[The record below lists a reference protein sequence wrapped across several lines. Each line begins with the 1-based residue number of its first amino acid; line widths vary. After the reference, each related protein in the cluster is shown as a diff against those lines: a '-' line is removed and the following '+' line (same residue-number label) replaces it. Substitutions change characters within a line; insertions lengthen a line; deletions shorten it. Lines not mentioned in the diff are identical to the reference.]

1 MSLVDVIQLS
11 YDEPNA
17 DANFRKLVEICP
29 WAMRVKGVKGI
40 QNAHEAVADTAHT
53 EFFYVVDGD
62 NEVLD
67 TFNFDDPIPPHY
79 NKWIHVW
86 KSRNAI
92 NGLEY
97 GNGGV
102 KLMTK
107 SLVLKLDKTL
117 PDYTTSVQ
125 GLNHFHDTVAS
136 INRFNS
142 DPFRAWRAA
151 FRECAKLSSRVI
163 SGSVD
168 SETEERL
175 SVWRNIGGTEEFGK
189 YALEGA
195 EFGTEYGGLYRNDLK
210 KMVKINDFNWLKKQ
224 FIKQYPEIMV

>member
-1 MSLVDVIQLS
+1 MIDVIMLS

-17 DANFRKLVEICP
+17 DANFRKLAEICP

-53 EFFYVVDGD
+53 EQFYVIDGD
-62 NEVLD
+62 NEVLED
-67 TFNFDDPIPPHY
+67 FDFDAPLPDWY
-79 NKWIHVW
+79 KKFIHVW
-86 KSRNAI
+86 RSRNAV

-107 SLVLKLDKTL
+107 SLVTKLDKTL

-125 GLNHFHDTVAS
+125 GLNHFHDEVAS

-151 FRECAKLSSRVI
+151 FRECAKLSAKVI
-163 SGSVD
+163 SGSID
-168 SETEERL
+168 AETEQRL
-175 SVWRNIGGTEEFGK
+175 TIWQTCGLTEEFGQF
-189 YALEGA
+189 ALDGA
-195 EFGTEYGGLYRNDLK
+195 AFGAEYGGLYRGDLK
-210 KMVKINDFNWLKKQ
+210 KMVKINDFNWLKTQFKKQ
-224 FIKQYPEIMV
+224 HPGIFV